1 MIIQI
6 YEERASLYRARFLL
20 FIKHITLILMLCL
33 LPAQANAS
41 SLWDQITRFLPFAQ
55 DKSETQLSSPEAKQT
70 NKSHSNADG
79 NFDFYVLA
87 LSWTPTHCKLNK
99 HRADRQQCGSR
110 PFGFTVHGLWPQFN
124 QGYPEYCQSAQSY
137 VPRNIVSQ
145 LSAIMPS
152 AGLIGYQWRKH
163 GSCSGL
169 SQTDYFATLKAAHAK
184 VKIPASLQELEK
196 AQTVNPQQI
205 KNAFLRSNSQLSPN
219 GIAITCRKNHLQ
231 EIRICMTK
239 DLEFTQCKQLASN
252 SCASRSLTMPASR

>member
-87 LSWTPTHCKLNK
+87 LSWTPTQIANNVAAGPL
-99 HRADRQQCGSR
+99 AL
-110 PFGFTVHGLWPQFN
+110 PFMDYGRSLTK
-124 QGYPEYCQSAQSY
+124 AI
-137 VPRNIVSQ
+137 RNIVNRHSPMYHEILYLNYQQ
-145 LSAIMPS
+145 LCHPPDLLAIN
-152 AGLIGYQWRKH
+152 GENTGV
-163 GSCSGL
+163 
-169 SQTDYFATLKAAHAK
+169 AA
-184 VKIPASLQELEK
+184 VCPRLTILQ
-196 AQTVNPQQI
+196 
-205 KNAFLRSNSQLSPN
+205 
-219 GIAITCRKNHLQ
+219 H
-231 EIRICMTK
+231 
-239 DLEFTQCKQLASN
+239 
-252 SCASRSLTMPASR
+252 